1 MIAKM
6 KLLQQDMGHRS
17 GGIVKTYG
25 GSSMNQRHAFLA
37 ICVLV
42 AAFIGATNDATA
54 QTTVADWTFETSAP
68 TTAGPF
74 SPEIGAGSALGFH
87 SGTSTYSAPA
97 GNGSA
102 HSFSSTNWL
111 TNDYYQFTVS
121 TLGDTGLSMSFD
133 QTSSN
138 TGPGNFALEYS
149 TDGTHFTT
157 FGSYTVLAN
166 ATPNTPWSA
175 TSTRNSAYTF
185 NFDLSSITGLDNQA
199 KDYFRLVDTTAVS
212 ANGGTV
218 GSGGTDRVDNVS
230 IVAATTAAVPEPGT
244 YLLMSL
250 GLGFVALLSR
260 RRRAVLREA

>member
-1 MIAKM
+1 MIAKITV
-6 KLLQQDMGHRS
+6 LQRDLGHRS
-17 GGIVKTYG
+17 GGIVKIYG
-25 GSSMNQRHAFLA
+25 GSSMNQRHSFVA

-42 AAFIGATNDATA
+42 ASFIGATNNATA

-68 TTAGPF
+68 TTAGPI

-166 ATPNTPWSA
+166 ASPNTVWSA
-175 TSTRNSAYTF
+175 TSARNSAYTF
-185 NFDLSSITGLDNQA
+185 NFDLSSITGLNNQA
-199 KDYFRLVDTTAVS
+199 TDYFRLVDTTAVS

-250 GLGFVALLSR
+250 GLGFVGLLSHR
-260 RRRAVLREA
+260 RKKGRRGA